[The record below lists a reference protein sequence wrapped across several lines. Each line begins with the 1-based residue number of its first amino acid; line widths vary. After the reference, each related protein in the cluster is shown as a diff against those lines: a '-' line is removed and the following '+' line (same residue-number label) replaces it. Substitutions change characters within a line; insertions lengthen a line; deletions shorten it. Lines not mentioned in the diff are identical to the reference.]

1 MKPCAFTFFISFSV
15 IVGLPHAVSLGVP
28 PEFASSWLPR
38 FQPGIKFC
46 ENLTESPFVSSGAG
60 SVFFVVVVAGFAVV
74 VSGFFVAVV
83 VVATVSGFVVVVVV
97 VVVVTVVVSAL
108 VVVVSA
114 LVVAVVVVSALVV
127 AGTEV
132 VVVAVLLSTDE
143 FAPPEH
149 AEIPVTTIMPLIRA
163 ASILFFIDTFLSS
176 AFRFSGNKKSFC
188 CFNHIVMVF
197 TRKVNSISGL
207 SRNFVKTI
215 TQLFQR

>member
-1 MKPCAFTFFISFSV
+1 M
-15 IVGLPHAVSLGVP
+15 
-28 PEFASSWLPR
+28 
-38 FQPGIKFC
+38 
-46 ENLTESPFVSSGAG
+46 TESPFVSAGAG

-74 VSGFFVAVV
+74 VSGFFVVVV

-108 VVVVSA
+108 VVVT
-114 LVVAVVVVSALVV
+114 VVVSALVV
-127 AGTEV
+127 ADTEV

-176 AFRFSGNKKSFC
+176 AFSFLGKQKAVFC

-197 TRKVNSISGL
+197 TRKVNSILGL

>member
-1 MKPCAFTFFISFSV
+1 M
-15 IVGLPHAVSLGVP
+15 
-28 PEFASSWLPR
+28 
-38 FQPGIKFC
+38 
-46 ENLTESPFVSSGAG
+46 
-60 SVFFVVVVAGFAVV
+60 
-74 VSGFFVAVV
+74 
-83 VVATVSGFVVVVVV
+83 
-97 VVVVTVVVSAL
+97 
-108 VVVVSA
+108 
-114 LVVAVVVVSALVV
+114 AVVVVSALVV